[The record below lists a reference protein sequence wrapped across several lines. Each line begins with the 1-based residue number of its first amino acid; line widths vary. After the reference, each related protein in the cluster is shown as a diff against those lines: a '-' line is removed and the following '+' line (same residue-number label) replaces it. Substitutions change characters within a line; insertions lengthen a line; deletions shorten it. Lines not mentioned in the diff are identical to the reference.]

1 MNDMSSLS
9 NFYRKAGRLLWCGLG
24 AAISIFVA
32 LILVGPLPS
41 PFLLASLGGSTI
53 YLFGLTRD
61 PATQPRALFGGH
73 IGGALIGV
81 VCYQCVGELLW
92 VYALAEVPHSRLYAY
107 YQNSACACRCHSP
120 RHDSE
125 PCKLLNA
132 LATSLCRRVQ
142 PRGSGV
148 CVESYRPRIGSL
160 PGGLARQVA
169 TIQFL
174 GRLERLAGAVY
185 RD

>member
-92 VYALAEVPHSRLYAY
+92 VYALAEVL
-107 YQNSACACRCHSP
+107 
-120 RHDSE
+120 
-125 PCKLLNA
+125 
-132 LATSLCRRVQ
+132 T
-142 PRGSGV
+142 
-148 CVESYRPRIGSL
+148 
-160 PGGLARQVA
+160 
-169 TIQFL
+169 L
-174 GRLERLAGAVY
+174 GYMLITKTVHAPAGATPLVMIQSHASFSTLWQPVFVGVFSLAAVAFVWSRIVPGLVHY
-185 RD
+185 PVAWLDKSPPSSFWGGWSD